1 MGHADQLSLLDV
13 PADPTYRSDGPETSK
28 VAGKTVQTNAREE
41 ECIEALRRLVCAA
54 DCHDIRAVLLEYGLD
69 RPTNTISRRL
79 TSLERRGLVRRA
91 GVKTGPAGKPCT
103 IWRLAS

>member
-1 MGHADQLSLLDV
+1 MTGQPTLFDA
-13 PADPTYRSDGPETSK
+13 PADPLYRRDDAETSK
-28 VAGKTVQTNAREE
+28 VAAKQLDPNPREQ

-54 DCHDIRAVLLEYGLD
+54 DCHDIRKVLLEYGLD

-91 GVKTGPAGKPCT
+91 GVKVGPAGKPCT
-103 IWRLAS
+103 VWRLA